1 MSSSLDFL
9 ARYLDILTR
18 SQQVWPRCLE
28 LTGKTRDIHVYGKH
42 TLILTCLGIFE
53 VRRMQRL
60 QKVGSTVLYY
70 LLEGLRE

>member
-18 SQQVWPRCLE
+18 SQQVCLE

-60 QKVGSTVLYY
+60 QKVGSTVLDY